1 MISTKITIQNSD
13 ETTGVSVRT
22 IRASQPDLVE
32 IKENFSNQ

>member
-22 IRASQPDLVE
+22 IRASRPDLDE